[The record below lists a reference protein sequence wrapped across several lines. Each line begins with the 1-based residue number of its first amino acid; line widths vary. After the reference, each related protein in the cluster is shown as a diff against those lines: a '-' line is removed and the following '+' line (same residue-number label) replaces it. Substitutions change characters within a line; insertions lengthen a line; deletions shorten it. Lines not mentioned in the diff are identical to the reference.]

1 MNKKWI
7 PITAGVLDLVGGVS
21 QLGLSIFWIYI
32 LVDAIIR
39 HGGHIPADPGPI
51 VMLAIITAPFALLG
65 IIAIIGGTFAL
76 KRKRWKLALAGSFL
90 AFLPAVVTLI
100 CLIGWDI
107 EVYTEYMVESVLWV
121 LIPLILGITAPVL
134 TILSKKQFER
144 K

>member
-1 MNKKWI
+1 M
-7 PITAGVLDLVGGVS
+7 PVTAGVIDFIGGIA
-21 QLGLSIFWIYI
+21 QLGLFIFWFYI
-32 LVDAIIR
+32 LVDAIISY
-39 HGGHIPADPGPI
+39 GGHIPADPGP
-51 VMLAIITAPFALLG
+51 VVFCAIITAPFALLG
-65 IIAIIGGTFAL
+65 IIAIMGGIFTL

-107 EVYTEYMVESVLWV
+107 EFYTEYIVESVLLV

-134 TILSKKQFER
+134 TILSRKQFEG